1 VAEERR
7 RREEAEARAEEDR
20 RRMEQMFQYIQG
32 LGAHSG
38 YVPPPMI
45 FTPPN
50 DPAVTPVS
58 FSTLNLNVNM
68 DMDI

>member
-1 VAEERR
+1 
-7 RREEAEARAEEDR
+7 
-20 RRMEQMFQYIQG
+20 MEQMFKYIQG

-45 FTPPN
+45 FTRPN

-58 FSTLNLNVNM
+58 FSTLNLNVNV
-68 DMDI
+68 DMNI